1 MMNSTIKF
9 PIATSPVTGQ
19 FQVVNYQQQKGRD
32 ITQYYGNGMLPAT
45 TFWGWQVN
53 SGH

>member
-1 MMNSTIKF
+1 MKSTAKL
-9 PIATSPVTGQ
+9 PITTSPVMGQ
-19 FQVVNYQQQKGRD
+19 FQVVNYQQQGRD
-32 ITQYYGNGMLPAT
+32 IAQYYGNGTLPAT